1 VTSISQNDLKNKTC
15 TKSVLLCMER
25 IGHKGFGITEFS
37 LTCQKTEP
45 LRHRFAYVSHSMYF
59 YKMGMIARLA

>member
-1 VTSISQNDLKNKTC
+1 
-15 TKSVLLCMER
+15 MER

-37 LTCQKTEP
+37 LACQKTEP